1 MSAPA
6 LKGNE
11 LSQEEELWL
20 GAVLAACKAHNV
32 TPKSKYEAACYALVC
47 KGNAKAAVNRIVKVQ
62 KFEFDEKLHE
72 YTNEEALAFLEK
84 SLPGAFLPAGRN
96 LEGLVTFGMG
106 AADFDVNKMSGD
118 RAQSLMFKANLL
130 MYDGLTSTI
139 EDARKGCVFA
149 MDTKG
154 LGWHN
159 FSMEIEKK
167 SSKLYQD
174 GYPIKIKAMFMINPP
189 LILSVFIKICKVF
202 LKKKLRDRM
211 KNIKSEALPEHF
223 DMSEL
228 PTELGGT
235 FDTPFRAW
243 LQAGLARRAASVK
256 EFGAI

>member
-1 MSAPA
+1 
-6 LKGNE
+6 
-11 LSQEEELWL
+11 
-20 GAVLAACKAHNV
+20 
-32 TPKSKYEAACYALVC
+32 
-47 KGNAKAAVNRIVKVQ
+47 
-62 KFEFDEKLHE
+62 FEFDEKLHE

-174 GYPIKIKAMFMINPP
+174 GYPIKIKGLEKKSVILCQDVYRIKIKAMFMINPP

-235 FDTPFRAW
+235 FDTPFR
-243 LQAGLARRAASVK
+243 VTPK
-256 EFGAI
+256 P